1 MSFLAR
7 VDAFNLDLMW
17 STRLRSRALAKDPR
31 RAEDDER
38 LVAPQELCEREG
50 RERRVQRKGVAR
62 TRVPESVIIE
72 TIPAQVVGFS
82 PRPVQ

>member
-17 STRLRSRALAKDPR
+17 STRLHSHALVKDPR

-38 LVAPQELCEREG
+38 LDALQELCERDG
-50 RERRVQRKGVAR
+50 RGRRVQQKGVER
-62 TRVPESVIIE
+62 TRVAE
-72 TIPAQVVGFS
+72 
-82 PRPVQ
+82 

>member
-50 RERRVQRKGVAR
+50 RERRVQRKGVER
-62 TRVPESVIIE
+62 TRVAE
-72 TIPAQVVGFS
+72 
-82 PRPVQ
+82 